1 MTAVL
6 ISSLLLGPWAIFDFY
21 FLVMSIALIFS
32 KPQSSKGTASFPITD
47 EDQKFLTIL
56 IPTYNNSNTVINF
69 LVPRLNEFKNV
80 DGSLPVAV
88 TIVDSSTDGTQDKI
102 IEELG
107 LVWQESIG
115 DVRIARNSNITLL
128 YLTHRQ
134 GGKGWAIN
142 KAASMLSTEYFAIVD
157 SDWVLSF
164 EELAQAAVY
173 LRQHPEKSY
182 AQLAWRA
189 ADRDLNL
196 VEGIDQVSIE
206 YRHQFENRVRIWR
219 DIPITIHGSAVV
231 IRTQDFMNLGGF
243 DDGVLS
249 EDVDLAIRLMLQNR
263 FGQGLSDLSMR
274 ENPCDHWR
282 QFFWQKARWAEGRS
296 QLLRRYAG
304 DILRSI
310 HFNLKQKIFWIYYLA
325 YFGRCVGFA
334 VALALSLIGL
344 ATHTTWAVQTGCL
357 TIGAA
362 IILRLIIHG
371 VTATH
376 KTNQTP
382 WYCRLIEPF
391 TFYGIG
397 LIYTYTF
404 FKGLVIKKGVWHVI
418 ECKNN
423 S

>member
-1 MTAVL
+1 MIAVL
-6 ISSLLLGPWAIFDFY
+6 ISSLLLGPWAMFDLY
-21 FLVMSIALIFS
+21 FLVMNIALVFA
-32 KPQSSKGTASFPITD
+32 KPQSLKDEASLPVTD
-47 EDQKFLTIL
+47 EDRKSLTVL
-56 IPTYNNSNTVINF
+56 IPTYNNSNTVV
-69 LVPRLNEFKNV
+69 LSLTPRLNELTNAG
-80 DGSLPVAV
+80 GSLPVAV

-102 IEELG
+102 AEAFG
-107 LVWQESIG
+107 LSWQESIG
-115 DVRIARNSNITLL
+115 DVRIARNQNLTLL
-128 YLTHRQ
+128 HLTHRQ

-142 KAASMLSTEYFAIVD
+142 KASPLLSTGYFAIVD

-164 EELAQAAVY
+164 EELTHATAY

-189 ADRDLNL
+189 AERDLNL

-231 IRTQDFMNLGGF
+231 IRTQDFVNLGGF

-263 FGQGLSDLSMR
+263 FGQGLADLAMR

-304 DILRSI
+304 DIIRSS

-334 VALALSLIGL
+334 AALGSLVIGL
-344 ATHTTWAVQTGCL
+344 TTHVSWAIQVGYL
-357 TIGAA
+357 TIGTA

-376 KTNQTP
+376 KTNRTP
-382 WYCRLIEPF
+382 WYCRLLEPF

-423 S
+423 P